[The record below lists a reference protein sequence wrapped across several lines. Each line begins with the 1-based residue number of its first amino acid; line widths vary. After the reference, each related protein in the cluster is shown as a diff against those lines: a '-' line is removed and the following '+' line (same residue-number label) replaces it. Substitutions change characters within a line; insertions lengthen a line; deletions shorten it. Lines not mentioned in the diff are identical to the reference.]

1 MKSNIKTDDGLD
13 VDRTE
18 GRSAGTDLSGKKT
31 IKANIYY
38 GNSDWSI
45 EIWCDGG
52 LYSKSAPENS
62 HDIYRT
68 RMIPFFVV
76 ELSGKFY

>member
-18 GRSAGTDLSGKKT
+18 GRSAGTDLSGKET

-52 LYSKSAPENS
+52 CILKVPPKTAM
-62 HDIYRT
+62 IYT
-68 RMIPFFVV
+68 
-76 ELSGKFY
+76 ELA